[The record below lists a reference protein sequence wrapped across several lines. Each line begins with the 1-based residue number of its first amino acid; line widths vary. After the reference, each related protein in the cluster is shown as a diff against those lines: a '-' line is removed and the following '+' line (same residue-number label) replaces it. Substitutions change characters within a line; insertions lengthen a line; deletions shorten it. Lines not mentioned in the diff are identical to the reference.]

1 MSTAAPISSEDPAA
15 VLLTEDRGGGIV
27 LATINRPARMNAI
40 DRTLIAAFERLLDRL
55 EGDRHARV
63 LILTGAGRAFCA
75 GADLKSDFV
84 ANAGPE
90 ESLASQL
97 RLARLMERIADLRQP
112 VIAAVNGAAAGGGF
126 AFTLAADI
134 RIAGRSARF
143 SIANARIGLSA
154 GECGISWLLPRTIGL
169 SRAFELMLT
178 GRTFDAA
185 EAERI
190 GYVVRAV
197 DDEALLDAAVE
208 TARLIAANAPFGVAM
223 TKDIVRRNLETG
235 SMRAAIALEART
247 QLLCGSSGD
256 FHEAVSAFLEKRPAD
271 FSRAGGDA
279 PEA

>member
-1 MSTAAPISSEDPAA
+1 MNE
-15 VLLTEDRGGGIV
+15 LLLEERGQGIL
-27 LATINRPARMNAI
+27 LATFNRSERMNAI
-40 DRTLIAAFERLLDRL
+40 DRNLIGAVEALLDRL
-55 EGDRHARV
+55 DIDPAVRV

-84 ANAGPE
+84 ASAGPE

-97 RLARLMERIADLRQP
+97 RLARLMERITNLRQP

-134 RIAGRSARF
+134 RIAARSASF
-143 SIANARIGLSA
+143 SIANARLGLSA

-178 GRTFDAA
+178 GRSFGAE

-190 GYVVRAV
+190 GYVLRMVE
-197 DDEALLDAAVE
+197 DQELLDSALE

-223 TKDIVRRNLETG
+223 TKDVVRRNLETA
-235 SMRAAIALEART
+235 SLQSAIALEART
-247 QLLCGSSGD
+247 QLLCGQSGD
-256 FHEAVSAFLEKRPAD
+256 FREAVSAFLEKRPAD
-271 FSRAGGDA
+271 FSRSVG
-279 PEA
+279 